1 MTFNK
6 WQAVRGTERRGG
18 KKNGGLG
25 NRDGEGKA
33 KEMGGKSEMCYQVER
48 KVYFKNK
55 VIN

>member
-6 WQAVRGTERRGG
+6 WQAVTGRERRGG

-48 KVYFKNK
+48 KVYFKK
-55 VIN
+55 QVIN